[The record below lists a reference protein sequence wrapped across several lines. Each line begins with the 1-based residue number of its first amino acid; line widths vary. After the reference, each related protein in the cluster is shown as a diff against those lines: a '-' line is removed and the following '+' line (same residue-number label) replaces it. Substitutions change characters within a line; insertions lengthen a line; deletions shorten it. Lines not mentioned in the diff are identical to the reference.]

1 MPLRLLTTTCLGGL
15 RSPWPGRAYPPE
27 DEGTRV
33 GVEGSSFYTLSPFP
47 VRKNHTQRSFTG
59 RPKTSRAAVAYNSS

>member
-1 MPLRLLTTTCLGGL
+1 MVRPPPNPLLSVCLTEVFTIRRLIL
-15 RSPWPGRAYPPE
+15 SIIP
-27 DEGTRV
+27 TRV
-33 GVEGSSFYTLSPFP
+33 QKGSSFYTLAPFP